1 MVKFA
6 FIVPSTSNKRPE
18 WKSAENSY
26 LWTILCSSL
35 EKNTPEIGDRRIK
48 IFVGYD
54 VDDRIY
60 SVQTE
65 RLKFSAKF
73 MNFDIE
79 WFDQPIETKGK
90 LSTIWNNLGREAL
103 DQGYDYIK
111 ILGDDIRMP
120 NDTGWLGMFANQLNR
135 NDNIGF
141 SAGWSN
147 NTNIPTQ
154 FLVHK
159 THYEIFGFFYPEE
172 IPTWGVDDA
181 LYQLYPAKYRNWN
194 KSMPLLNVGG
204 SPRYEITFSEKFV
217 KAVVKRHK
225 PKLNMFLQ
233 R

>member
-54 VDDRIY
+54 ENDRIY
-60 SVQTE
+60 SQAEE
-65 RLKFSAKF
+65 RLKFSAVF
-73 MNFDIE
+73 TRFDME
-79 WFDQPIETKGK
+79 WISQPIETKGK
-90 LSTIWNNLGREAL
+90 VTAIWNRLGEAAL
-103 DQGYDYIK
+103 SQGYDYIK
-111 ILGDDIRMP
+111 VLGDDIRMP
-120 NDTGWLGMFANQLNR
+120 TDTGWLGMFANQLKKN
-135 NDNIGF
+135 NNIGF
-141 SAGWSN
+141 SSGFSN
-147 NTNIPTQ
+147 NTQIPTQ

-172 IPTWGVDDA
+172 IPNWGCDNWLHDV
-181 LYQLYPAKYRNWN
+181 YPAKYRNWT
-194 KSMPLLNVGG
+194 KSIPLLNVGG
-204 SPRYEITFSEKFV
+204 SPRYQITFSEKFV